1 MKHLKS
7 VKEVPTFSS
16 LADEAAFWDNHSLA
30 KASDAKP
37 KRGLP
42 VDLFGLPVFAS
53 SSSQSPLIHGQT
65 KGKPKPR
72 GKAVM
77 VSQAVK
83 P

>member
-1 MKHLKS
+1 MKYLKS

-30 KASDAKP
+30 KAPDAKP

-53 SSSQSPLIHGQT
+53 ASPQST
-65 KGKPKPR
+65 VSKVKATPKPR
-72 GKAVM
+72 GKAAT